1 MCRAT
6 PIDKNYMNKNIKNL
20 VLSLAGTAV
29 GVAATWQGLCIAR
42 YGISTEKLSS
52 DITAVVVSDLHSTR
66 YGECQN
72 ELIDAILE
80 QEPDI
85 ILVPDDMID
94 EERDPAPAFTLLKQ
108 LVRIAPTYMVTGN
121 HEYYGGRA
129 DDIIR
134 ELRSFGINMLFGER
148 AAFIKNGEKIFIY
161 GIEDKYGAREDWS
174 RQRSCVLG
182 AMDRERLSV
191 LISHRPD
198 LVDDY
203 NEVAADITVCGHAHG
218 GQVVIPGLLNGLF
231 APHQGFFPKYAGGR
245 YSLENTEMIVCRGL
259 MKSMLPR
266 VFNPPELA
274 VIEIHGLRDKTESGG
289 EKI

>member
-1 MCRAT
+1 
-6 PIDKNYMNKNIKNL
+6 MNKNVKNL

-42 YGISTEKLSS
+42 YELSS
-52 DITAVVVSDLHSTR
+52 DKISSNITAVVVSDLHSTK
-66 YGECQN
+66 YGDSQN
-72 ELIDAILE
+72 DLIDAILE

-85 ILVPDDMID
+85 ILVPGDMVD

-108 LVRIAPTYMVTGN
+108 LVRIAPTFMVTGN

-134 ELRSFGINMLFGER
+134 EIGSFGIKVLFGDC
-148 AAFIKNGEKIFIY
+148 ASFSKNGEKIVIY
-161 GIEDKYGAREDWS
+161 GIEDKYGAKDAWDKQKANVQMCMRRD
-174 RQRSCVLG
+174 
-182 AMDRERLSV
+182 MLSV
-191 LISHRPD
+191 LLSHRPD

-203 NEVAADITVCGHAHG
+203 NDIGADITVCGHAHG
-218 GQVVIPGLLNGLF
+218 GQVVIPGILNGLF

-274 VIEIHGLRDKTESGG
+274 VIEIKGTLG
-289 EKI
+289 KINGREEIE

>member
-1 MCRAT
+1 
-6 PIDKNYMNKNIKNL
+6 MNRNVKNL
-20 VLSLAGTAV
+20 VLSLAGTAI
-29 GVAATWQGLCIAR
+29 GVAATWQGLCVAR
-42 YGISTEKLSS
+42 YGISTEKISS

-72 ELIDAILE
+72 DLIDAVLE

-85 ILVPDDMID
+85 ILIPGDMID

-134 ELRSFGINMLFGER
+134 ELRSFGISMLFGES
-148 AAFIKNGEKIFIY
+148 AAFTKNGEKIFIY
-161 GIEDKYGAREDWS
+161 GIEDKYGAQDDWNRQKFNVQEGMNREN
-174 RQRSCVLG
+174 
-182 AMDRERLSV
+182 LSV

-203 NEVAADITVCGHAHG
+203 NEIAADITVCGHAHG

-231 APHQGFFPKYAGGR
+231 APHQGLFPKYAGGH

-259 MKSMLPR
+259 MKSMIPR

-274 VIEIHGLRDKTESGG
+274 VIEIRGMRGTEVGG
-289 EKI
+289 VGI